1 MEKKSKLIA
10 LVGGPGS
17 GKSTVLQSL
26 ENLGFTCFEE
36 VSREVTLEAKKAGID
51 QFWIAEP
58 ILFSRI
64 LLKGRIK
71 QHEQAN
77 QVEKNIV
84 FLDRGIPD
92 VLAYL
97 DYIGDNYPQE
107 FIEACQQYRYDKI
120 FFFPPWQEI
129 YRTDNERYE
138 SFREAKE
145 IGEILENTYKRF
157 GYQLETVPFGS
168 IDERIEFI
176 TQNT

>member
-64 LLKGRIK
+64 LLNGRIK

-77 QVEKNIV
+77 QTTQNLV

-97 DYIGDNYPQE
+97 DYIGDHYPQE
-107 FIEACQQYRYDKI
+107 FIEACHQYRYDKI

-138 SFREAKE
+138 SFREASE
-145 IGEILENTYKRF
+145 IGEILVNTYKRF
-157 GYQLETVPFGS
+157 GYELETVPFGT

-176 TQNT
+176 TQNS